1 MINIPEYALPSA
13 AVLILAV
20 AIILFSITERK
31 TYYKRF
37 VTACLAMVTVPLAF
51 ILNEYLAYALQTL
64 VLMAVAN
71 LSRDYYK
78 AGFFKRKKDL
88 MEIFRH
94 DHPDYREHK
103 QLLYRPLRDIESK
116 ERVIEKKLAEIE
128 DVENKLREREFEL
141 KEKARELKEKEK
153 EIRQRGGSE

>member
-1 MINIPEYALPSA
+1 MIDIPRYALPSA
-13 AVLILAV
+13 AVLIFAV
-20 AIILFSITERK
+20 AIILFSMTERR
-31 TYYKRF
+31 TYYRRV
-37 VTACLAMVTVPLAF
+37 VTACLAMVMVPLAY

-78 AGFFKRKKDL
+78 AGFFKRRKDL

-103 QLLYRPLRDIESK
+103 QILYHPLRDIESK
-116 ERVIEKKLAEIE
+116 ERLIEKKLADIE
-128 DVENKLREREFEL
+128 DMENKLREKEFEL
-141 KEKARELKEKEK
+141 KEQARELKEKQK
-153 EIRQRGGSE
+153 EAAQ